1 MFKHLI
7 KNLKDDLETFS
18 GDDCRQVKELIS
30 YLEREDDIPLKI
42 IKKESYE
49 FYTGYCKGKDVEPM
63 TEWQF
68 DLCKSELSW

>member
-42 IKKESYE
+42 IKKRI
-49 FYTGYCKGKDVEPM
+49 C
-63 TEWQF
+63 WII
-68 DLCKSELSW
+68 